1 MENRFKVL
9 IPLTQMPFNEFH
21 ESKISIRDFLQ
32 ARISFN
38 QSEDWKDPELFKYLG
53 NEVLIRATNR
63 CLDSINHFIR

>member
-1 MENRFKVL
+1 MEIRFQL
-9 IPLTQMPFNEFH
+9 MQPLTQMSLNEFH
-21 ESKISIRDFLQ
+21 ESKISVKDFLQ

-38 QSEDWKDPELFKYLG
+38 QSEDWKDLELFKYLG